1 MMTALLFGTGLVM
14 FAIGIVFGFLGIRDR
29 DAKILGFFLAIA
41 GYMSMKFSSTGFF
54 FQPPSGVGEINVD
67 LILGLIFMALGLGFL
82 VFTIQTKKTEFGLP
96 LLAALMLIL
105 GFVNVHLSATSYM
118 FPVQIVPLSVFNV
131 GIIGG
136 SEFIEIG
143 KLMALAINFIGVGLL
158 IAIIYLMRR

>member
-1 MMTALLFGTGLVM
+1 
-14 FAIGIVFGFLGIRDR
+14 
-29 DAKILGFFLAIA
+29 
-41 GYMSMKFSSTGFF
+41 
-54 FQPPSGVGEINVD
+54 
-67 LILGLIFMALGLGFL
+67 
-82 VFTIQTKKTEFGLP
+82 
-96 LLAALMLIL
+96 MLIL